1 MLQLVDESIEDF
13 LRATVPDLAG
23 DEVEVAFEAPD
34 SEWGARVT
42 KPTVNLF
49 LWDVRRNLDQRDA
62 GMELLDDQDGKRH
75 RRPPLPRV
83 ACHYLVT
90 AWTADVGDEHRLL
103 GALLTALLTAP
114 KLPAEHLRGPL
125 AELRPL
131 PSIGS
136 RTRTRAT
143 APTSGRRSAAG
154 SSRGSTWV
162 VTVSVD
168 AALLAEAG
176 PPADRF
182 EMAVGETNP
191 PEPWRPQP
199 PAGCGWPAR
208 SPTPPPRARWC
219 ARHVVPPRSGR
230 AGSWSLPTLAT
241 RSWST
246 PTRRGASGSAPR
258 VVCCASPAVPAADQ
272 CAGQPT
278 LAGVR

>member
-34 SEWGARVT
+34 SEWGAGVT

-49 LWDVRRNLDQRDA
+49 LWDVRRNLHQRDA
-62 GMELLDDQDGKRH
+62 GMELLEDQDGKRH
-75 RRPPLPRV
+75 RRPPLPRI

-131 PSIGS
+131 PSIEVADPNGGDS
-136 RTRTRAT
+136 TDFWSALG
-143 APTSGRRSAAG
+143 GRLKPG
-154 SSRGSTWV
+154 LDMV

-182 EMAVGETNP
+182 ELALDETNP
-191 PEPWRPQP
+191 PGTVA
-199 PAGCGWPAR
+199 PAASSRLRVAGEVADPAAEGAVVR
-208 SPTPPPRARWC
+208 SPRGSSRVREGRFVVPADPGDEVVIDTDPPQRQRVGPKGLLRFTRRAR
-219 ARHVVPPRSGR
+219 R
-230 AGSWSLPTLAT
+230 
-241 RSWST
+241 
-246 PTRRGASGSAPR
+246 
-258 VVCCASPAVPAADQ
+258 
-272 CAGQPT
+272 
-278 LAGVR
+278 